1 MKKTIL
7 LLLVMLMSTV
17 AFSQTDVTEVTETES
32 SIDWWNPY
40 IAAGL
45 SVTDSNDFESTSY
58 VSVEFGTTVEN
69 FSVGA
74 VFGRNNLVDFGE
86 DESLNGYWYE
96 LKFAASVPLGFVN
109 GYGLVGVGSYFET
122 GGTFLEYGVGIS
134 RGFGPVDVFVQV
146 ASWDGTTYVTP
157 GVSISL

>member
-7 LLLVMLMSTV
+7 LLLVMLMSVV

-32 SIDWWNPY
+32 IDWWNPY
-40 IAAGL
+40 VAVGL
-45 SVTDSNDFESTSY
+45 SITDSNDFKASSY
-58 VSVEFGTTVEN
+58 VSAEFGTTVEN
-69 FSVGA
+69 FSIGA
-74 VFGRNNLVDFGE
+74 VVGRNNLVDFGE

-109 GYGLVGVGSYFET
+109 GYGLVGVGSYFDG

-157 GVSISL
+157 GVSVSL